1 VPIIANFKKETNG
14 FSITINGNV
23 IAISGTY
30 SAETKYVSDTKFSFI
45 VYQNGKIVYGN
56 VFNTS
61 DFTIQIAGVAASG
74 DINSIVSQINAQI
87 PTDGGGSNGTSSFEN
102 AATYA
107 AINTANTTKRFIEVA
122 ADENNAG
129 QPSLYYYYS
138 GTKILN
144 LSSGGA
150 TGTSSAEQSVTLAYT
165 NAVGATQTEKDALV
179 TFTDDAVNGG
189 FYNDLVAFYPFV
201 GTSEI
206 LKRRNLLDPDD
217 TDSAFRLLVS
227 AGAPTSVAKGVS
239 MVQNGVDKYKIQID
253 PTLIGGQPNIGIG
266 VYFPVPTQAQIYG
279 GHVNLTILPY
289 NSSFIWV
296 GLANTSGGNEVASTN
311 TYKNHFLFQRK
322 DASTLE
328 VYNQAT
334 LLGSPARTS
343 SGLPANPIEFWVR
356 SEQGAAATYSAF
368 YITRYLT
375 STKYQALHTALQK
388 LMTTLGRTT

>member
-1 VPIIANFKKETNG
+1 MNNIIHTIKSLQKSIAHLYSKQSLPTET
-14 FSITINGNV
+14 V
-23 IAISGTY
+23 
-30 SAETKYVSDTKFSFI
+30 
-45 VYQNGKIVYGN
+45 
-56 VFNTS
+56 
-61 DFTIQIAGVAASG
+61 
-74 DINSIVSQINAQI
+74 
-87 PTDGGGSNGTSSFEN
+87 
-102 AATYA
+102 ATYA
-107 AINTANTTKRFIEVA
+107 AMQASITSDPTTKRFIEVA
-122 ADENNAG
+122 ADENNSG
-129 QPSLYYYYS
+129 QTTLYYLS
-138 GTKILN
+138 STGILN
-144 LSSGGA
+144 LSSGGGA
-150 TGTSSAEQSVTLAYT
+150 VGTSSPEQAVTLAYT

-217 TDSAFRLLVS
+217 TDSAFRLIVS

-239 MVQNGVDKYKIQID
+239 MVQNAVDKYKIQID

-279 GHVNLTILPY
+279 GHTNLTILPY
-289 NSSFIWV
+289 NSGFIWV
-296 GLANTSGGNEVASTN
+296 GLANPSGGNEVASTN

-334 LLGSPARTS
+334 LLGSPARTAN
-343 SGLPANPIEFWVR
+343 GLPANPIEFYIR
-356 SEQGAAATYSAF
+356 SEQGAAAVYSAF

-388 LMTTLGRTT
+388 LMTTLGRTS

>member
-1 VPIIANFKKETNG
+1 MANTISLTKNTDGSVSFLCSGEEEIVIASPIQLFVDNNSISFRVESEVRVMKLSD
-14 FSITINGNV
+14 SITIGGV
-23 IAISGTY
+23 LFSGTLAQLKTAVENILPGSAPATALPTETVATY
-30 SAETKYVSDTKFSFI
+30 SAM
-45 VYQNGKIVYGN
+45 Q
-56 VFNTS
+56 TS
-61 DFTIQIAGVAASG
+61 ITVD
-74 DINSIVSQINAQI
+74 
-87 PTDGGGSNGTSSFEN
+87 P
-102 AATYA
+102 
-107 AINTANTTKRFIEVA
+107 TKRFIEVA
-122 ADENNAG
+122 ADENNSG
-129 QPSLYYYYS
+129 VTTLYYLS
-138 GTKILN
+138 STGVLN
-144 LSSGGA
+144 LSNGGGS
-150 TGTSSAEQSVTLAYT
+150 TGTTSPEQAVTLAYT

-179 TFTDDAVNGG
+179 TFTDDAVSGG

-266 VYFPVPTQAQIYG
+266 VYFPVATQAQIYG
-279 GHVNLTILPY
+279 GHANLTILPY
-289 NSSFIWV
+289 NSGFIWV
-296 GLANTSGGNEVASTN
+296 GLANPSGGNEVASTN

-343 SGLPANPIEFWVR
+343 SGLPANPIEFLVR

-388 LMTTLGRTT
+388 LMTTLGRTS